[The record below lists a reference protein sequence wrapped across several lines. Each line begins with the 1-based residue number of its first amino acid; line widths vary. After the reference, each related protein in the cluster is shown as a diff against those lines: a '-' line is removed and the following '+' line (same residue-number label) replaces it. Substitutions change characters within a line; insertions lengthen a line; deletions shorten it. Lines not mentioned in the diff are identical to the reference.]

1 MLTIYAIVDAH
12 GMKRVSTN
20 GTGICFLGPR
30 SYTSIVDDVL
40 ATIERCNDVEITVV
54 LCSFFR
60 NVGRGGC
67 VAAVEGRGDG

>member
-1 MLTIYAIVDAH
+1 MLTIDAIVDAH

-20 GTGICFLGPR
+20 GTGVCLLGPR
-30 SYTSIVDDVL
+30 SYTGIVDNVL
-40 ATIERCNDVEITVV
+40 ASIERCNDVEITVV

-67 VAAVEGRGDG
+67 IAAVERRGDG